1 MFAWMILLFTLLP
14 ALEVWVFVQIPMSLS
29 AKLLIVL
36 FTGIAGAALARAQ
49 GVRVIREIQEAL
61 GRGAMPTNEL
71 IEGGIVLFGG
81 ALLLTPG
88 FITDAVGFS
97 CLLPPTRKLIAAGLK
112 RWFAGR
118 VQVASG
124 PGFRAAHFEARGQHR
139 IHRSAGVG
147 PRPAPRREPREEQPS
162 SGSVGR
168 IDLGAHAGR
177 PVAGPK
183 TIDATFSVV
192 DDDES

>member
-1 MFAWMILLFTLLP
+1 MFAWMVLLFTVLP
-14 ALEVWVFVQIPMSLS
+14 ALEIWVFFQIPMSLG

-36 FTGIAGAALARAQ
+36 FTGIAGASLARAQ
-49 GVRVIREIQEAL
+49 GIRVIREIQEQVTQ
-61 GRGAMPTNEL
+61 GTMPTNEL

-88 FITDAVGFS
+88 FITDAIGFS
-97 CLLPPTRKLIAAGLK
+97 CLLPPTRKLIAAGLR

-124 PGFRAAHFEARGQHR
+124 PGFRTTHFEMRTGGR

-147 PRPAPRREPREEQPS
+147 PIPGARPEPRSESAP
-162 SGSVGR
+162 VGR
-168 IDLGAHAGR
+168 VDMGAHAGTR
-177 PVAGPK
+177 VAGPA
-183 TIDATFSVV
+183 TIDASFQVV
-192 DDDES
+192 EDDEN